1 MGNAKFFYYPEPHG
15 AFAHPVIL
23 DLGEALGEMY
33 SDMITE
39 AVDAISLTGS
49 MSRSVGRMQEIVT
62 IQRDRMVLGEDL
74 AYRFHAMQNHLDRGF
89 TVSFAAD
96 ADKAFCHPLR
106 GVHNSGT
113 KRINCYAHP
122 FVNLVGSTVA
132 VGINDYATI
141 ETSSPA
147 LIQEQ
152 VKVTTNGNISNAGG
166 HFDIDERLCFQ
177 YDEPAYLRHYRY
189 YPILKRPQSDLGHS
203 IITNEGGRLFSL
215 SIRLVVDYQA
225 LFTFHPDFQNESG
238 ISIGS
243 QLVREV
249 PTAEQVPAG
258 RSGGTLDG
266 IPRERKISLG
276 DIEMPTQPHIPNMIF
291 GIGN

>member
-1 MGNAKFFYYPEPHG
+1 MGNAKFFFYPEPHG
-15 AFAHPVIL
+15 NYTHPVIL

-39 AVDAISLTGS
+39 AVDAVSLTGS
-49 MSRSVGRMQEIVT
+49 MSRSVGRMQEVVT
-62 IQRDRMVLGEDL
+62 IQRDRMILGEDL

-96 ADKAFCHPLR
+96 ADKAYCHPLR
-106 GVHNSGT
+106 GVQNSGST
-113 KRINCYAHP
+113 RLNCYAHP
-122 FVNLVGSTVA
+122 FINLVGSSVA
-132 VGINDYATI
+132 VGIDDYAVV

-152 VKVTTNGNISNAGG
+152 VKIASNGSISNAGG
-166 HFDIDERLCFQ
+166 NLDIDQRLCFQ
-177 YDEPAYLRHYRY
+177 YDQPAYLRHYRY
-189 YPILKRPQSDLGHS
+189 YPILKRPQSDLGQS

-225 LFTFHPDFQNESG
+225 LFSFHPDYQAESG

-249 PTAEQVPAG
+249 TGSGAVPAG
-258 RSGGTLDG
+258 RGGGTLDG
-266 IPRERKISLG
+266 IPRQRRTAVG
-276 DIEMPTQPHIPNMIF
+276 GIEMPIQPQTPQTL
-291 GIGN
+291 GLGS